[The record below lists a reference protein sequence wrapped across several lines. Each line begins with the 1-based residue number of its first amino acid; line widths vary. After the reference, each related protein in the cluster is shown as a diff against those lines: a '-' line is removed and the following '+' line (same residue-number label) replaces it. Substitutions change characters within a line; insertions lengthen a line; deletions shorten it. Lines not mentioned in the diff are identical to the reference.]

1 MKLNPLWDGI
11 FALLICSAAL
21 WYYSERS
28 ARAHVSLLRQAL
40 FYLGLALSFGLLV
53 GPVPHFAVRIF
64 WVHMIQH
71 IGLMMLI
78 SPLIVLGSPFLV
90 AAHSRHP
97 RLKAALHALAR
108 NRLFSQL
115 FKAPVGFTL
124 FLVVLVGTHFSPLA
138 NAGMTNPNVHC
149 LELALFLLAGVIYY
163 YPVMEGNPPIHFVP
177 YSNRVLS
184 LFAMMLPETMVGFF
198 LYSGNRVLHS
208 LPASTSMNM
217 GLSDQHQGGAI
228 MWAMGMLIDTIWIVL
243 AARDWFAN
251 EKLLAEAEDEVVA

>member
-1 MKLNPLWDGI
+1 
-11 FALLICSAAL
+11 
-21 WYYSERS
+21 
-28 ARAHVSLLRQAL
+28 
-40 FYLGLALSFGLLV
+40 
-53 GPVPHFAVRIF
+53 
-64 WVHMIQH
+64 
-71 IGLMMLI
+71 
-78 SPLIVLGSPFLV
+78 
-90 AAHSRHP
+90 
-97 RLKAALHALAR
+97 
-108 NRLFSQL
+108 
-115 FKAPVGFTL
+115 
-124 FLVVLVGTHFSPLA
+124 
-138 NAGMTNPNVHC
+138 
-149 LELALFLLAGVIYY
+149 
-163 YPVMEGNPPIHFVP
+163 MEGNPPIHFVP